1 MKPKFNLKLELIES
15 KWRSRLVHLQ
25 LTVKPN
31 VIFSCTCQ
39 GRQELVTINSWV
51 RSIKKHLRDVNV
63 SQKCVSSEK
72 KLLLARIGLSEITK
86 AAISRYASN
95 IVHNLVRDSDLRV
108 RKCQYPPHKNRRRK
122 VEREVNLRMA
132 EEIKAGGESSW
143 WQGDCKPNRTCT
155 VTAIL
160 ESAMNKEE
168 GQQER
173 LSEHQFF

>member
-1 MKPKFNLKLELIES
+1 MAQS
-15 KWRSRLVHLQ
+15 
-25 LTVKPN
+25 
-31 VIFSCTCQ
+31 SCSFATNCKTKCYFCQ

-143 WQGDCKPNRTCT
+143 WQGDCKPNRTRT

-168 GQQER
+168 GQEER
-173 LSEHQFF
+173 LSEHQFS

>member
-15 KWRSRLVHLQ
+15 RWRSRLVHLQ

-51 RSIKKHLRDVNV
+51 RSIKKHLRDV
-63 SQKCVSSEK
+63 S
-72 KLLLARIGLSEITK
+72 GLSEITK

-143 WQGDCKPNRTCT
+143 WQGDCKT
-155 VTAIL
+155 
-160 ESAMNKEE
+160 NKPV
-168 GQQER
+168 
-173 LSEHQFF
+173 L

>member
-1 MKPKFNLKLELIES
+1 MAQSSCSFATNCKTKCYF
-15 KWRSRLVHLQ
+15 
-25 LTVKPN
+25 
-31 VIFSCTCQ
+31 FCTCQ

-132 EEIKAGGESSW
+132 EEIKAGGKMTVKLINPYCNCYLRVDNGYGRRARRALISTSVFL
-143 WQGDCKPNRTCT
+143 TCD
-155 VTAIL
+155 L
-160 ESAMNKEE
+160 
-168 GQQER
+168 
-173 LSEHQFF
+173 